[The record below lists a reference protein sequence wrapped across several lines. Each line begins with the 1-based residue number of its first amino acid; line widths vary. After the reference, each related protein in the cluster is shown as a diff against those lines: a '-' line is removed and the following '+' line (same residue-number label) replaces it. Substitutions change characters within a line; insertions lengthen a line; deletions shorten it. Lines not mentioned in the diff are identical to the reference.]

1 MENKEYQD
9 INVPEI
15 PIPQLL
21 PDERWEMIW
30 RLELETLYASP
41 DDFKSIAEEISDEIQ
56 VLMIESFERRH
67 PGSDYP
73 IELND
78 YELQFD
84 LISTH
89 ELNAVIHTG
98 RCLYTDECWILAPFW
113 LFMRI
118 EQMIGH
124 IRLILNTPKEEH
136 FFWRRR
142 RAFFGDKCLV

>member
-15 PIPQLL
+15 PTPQPL
-21 PDERWEMIW
+21 PDDRWEMLW

-41 DDFKSIAEEISDEIQ
+41 DDFKNIAEEISLEIRA
-56 VLMIESFERRH
+56 LMIELFAYRH

-73 IELND
+73 VEPDDFVLR
-78 YELQFD
+78 FD
-84 LISTH
+84 LISAQ
-89 ELNAVIHTG
+89 ELHVVIHTG
-98 RCLYTDECWILAPFW
+98 RYTYTDECWVLAPMW

-136 FFWRRR
+136 FFW
-142 RAFFGDKCLV
+142 